1 MPIQPFVINREKEG
15 VQHKMY
21 RVFLY
26 TLMIFY
32 EFINIR
38 TAKYDGELN
47 SLHAFD
53 NIEYHYPNYFHHIN
67 CKLSVFYYSRYMNT
81 FWL

>member
-1 MPIQPFVINREKEG
+1 
-15 VQHKMY
+15 
-21 RVFLY
+21 
-26 TLMIFY
+26 MIFY

-53 NIEYHYPNYFHHIN
+53 NKESHYPISFHYRN
-67 CKLSVFYYSRYMNT
+67 CKLSVFTIRDV
-81 FWL
+81 